1 MGAGTSSRA
10 AVRAG
15 GGDWGR
21 RRGGWPGG
29 RSVLRGSRGRRV
41 GIGDGDGDG
50 SGRVAPS
57 GLDPEKKREGE
68 EDKAE
73 IKWMDRASRGEEEIK
88 SRGVG
93 STTLVGRPELEL
105 GAVNRRLS
113 IALHRAACLV
123 PCSLLTAS
131 LNHTPHVLLAS
142 LICLRPKH
150 CTVLHV

>member
-41 GIGDGDGDG
+41 GIGDGDG

-68 EDKAE
+68 KDKAE
-73 IKWMDRASRGEEEIK
+73 RKWMDRAGRGEEEIK

-93 STTLVGRPELEL
+93 STTLVGRPGLEL

-113 IALHRAACLV
+113 IALPRAGGQE
-123 PCSLLTAS
+123 
-131 LNHTPHVLLAS
+131 HTS
-142 LICLRPKH
+142 
-150 CTVLHV
+150 